1 MTCQIDVGRDAG
13 TIMSGGWSGCGL
25 VAARLPDIGHALDAM
40 TTRTFLAVTLSLL
53 GGIGTSARATDIS
66 QLAWL
71 SGCWES
77 EASEPGSGEQ
87 WLPLAGGT
95 LLGVSRTV
103 KQGRT
108 VEFEFMQIR
117 ALENGQLAFIAMPSG
132 QRTTVFPLLRLGEA
146 EVVFENPQH
155 DFPQRI
161 VYRLRDE
168 TRLLARIEG
177 TRKDALRVIEFP
189 MNRVSCDS
197 QLKVP
202 AK

>member
-1 MTCQIDVGRDAG
+1 
-13 TIMSGGWSGCGL
+13 
-25 VAARLPDIGHALDAM
+25 M
-40 TTRTFLAVTLSLL
+40 TTRSFLAVALL
-53 GGIGTSARATDIS
+53 LLACAGTSARAADIS

-71 SGCWES
+71 GGCWRS
-77 EASEPGSGEQ
+77 ETAEPGSGEQ

-103 KQGRT
+103 KQGKT

-117 ALENGQLAFIAMPSG
+117 AVESGQLVFIAMPSG

-155 DFPQRI
+155 DFPQRVI
-161 VYRLRDE
+161 YRLEDG
-168 TRLLARIEG
+168 TRLRARIEG
-177 TRKDALRVIEFP
+177 MRSGALRVFEFP

-197 QLKVP
+197 QLNVP